1 MGAARLSP
9 VVVLVGLLALEAL
22 GAQGQPQPEPAQAGQ
37 AQRPGRPID
46 RPPRDPQAT
55 TPQPVGTAVITGIV
69 VAADGN
75 TPLRRARVSVSAT
88 ELREGRAV
96 MTGDDGRYEVKE
108 LPAGRYTVQVS
119 KPGYVSLTFGQRRP
133 RQPGLPLQLGESER
147 LNGVN
152 FSLPRGGVI
161 SGHVFDETG
170 NPLIRATV
178 RAQRYDYQQ
187 GERRLVPV
195 GFDQTDDRGQYRIFD
210 LLPGDY
216 YINASTDGPAFQN
229 AARQFGRGG
238 GPGGGGRFQ
247 FDRVEDEAET
257 GYAPTFYP
265 GSPAPTE
272 SGRITLGLS
281 QELTSIDFA
290 VQLVRTARVS
300 GTLTTSNGKRLTNG
314 MVALD
319 SEIARGQRMA
329 YSGRAQGDGSFS
341 IGRVPPGSYRLI
353 ARGRAEG
360 TEEPLTAVMPISIG
374 DGDLT
379 GLSVSLNPGA
389 TITGQIVFEGGR
401 TPSAG
406 TSASQVRVLAR
417 ALEADSIGGNPTAN
431 VRADR
436 SFELRGLSPG
446 AAVIQIARPPSGWA
460 LKSVM
465 IGARDV
471 TDVPVELKS
480 GDHLTDAVIT
490 LTEAVT
496 ELSGTVI
503 NERREPQID
512 YTVVIFPADPAEWSH
527 VSRRIDGRRVD
538 QSGQFRFTGLPAGR
552 YLLALVDAVEQGQW
566 TDPEFLDQIKSGAAT
581 LTLNDGER
589 KVQDVTVP
597 SER

>member
-1 MGAARLSP
+1 MGAVRCSP
-9 VVVLVGLLALEAL
+9 VVILVGFLALQAL
-22 GAQGQPQPEPAQAGQ
+22 DAQQPFAASQAQAPTGQ
-37 AQRPGRPID
+37 SQQPGRQVE

-55 TPQPVGTAVITGIV
+55 TQPAGTAVITGIV

-75 TPLRRARVSVSAT
+75 TPLRRARVSVSAA
-88 ELREGRAV
+88 ELRDSRAV

-133 RQPGLPLQLGESER
+133 RQPGLPLQLGDGER

-170 NPLIRATV
+170 SPLIRATV

-195 GFDQTDDRGQYRIFD
+195 GFDQTDDRGEYRIFD

-216 YINASTDGPAFQN
+216 YINASTDGPGFQN
-229 AARQFGRGG
+229 AMRQFGRGG
-238 GPGGGGRFQ
+238 GPGPGGRGPFE
-247 FDRVEDEAET
+247 RAEDEGET

-265 GSPAPTE
+265 GSPAPIE
-272 SGRITLGLS
+272 SGRISLSLS

-300 GTLTTSNGKRLTNG
+300 GTLTTSNGRRLTNG

-319 SEIARGQRMA
+319 SEIARGQRLA
-329 YSGRAQGDGSFS
+329 YSGRAQADGSFS
-341 IGRVPPGSYRLI
+341 INRVPPGSYRLI
-353 ARGRAEG
+353 ARGRTEG
-360 TEEPLTAVMPISIG
+360 TEEPLTAVMPLSIAE
-374 DGDLT
+374 GDLT
-379 GLSVSLNPGA
+379 GLSVSLSPGS
-389 TITGQIVFEGGR
+389 TISGQIAFEGGK
-401 TPSAG
+401 TPT
-406 TSASQVRVLAR
+406 TSVSQLRVLAR
-417 ALEADSIGGNPTAN
+417 ALESDTIGGNPTAT

-446 AAVIQIARPPSGWA
+446 AAVIQIARPPTGWA
-460 LKSVM
+460 LKSVT

-480 GDHLTDAVIT
+480 GELLTDAVIT

-496 ELSGTVI
+496 ELSGTVV

-512 YTVVIFPADPAEWSH
+512 YTVVIFPADPAEWSP

-538 QSGQFRFTGLPAGR
+538 QSGQFRFTGLPSGR
-552 YLLALVDAVEQGQW
+552 YLLALVDVVEQGQW
-566 TDPEFLDQIKSGAAT
+566 SDPAFLEQIKSGAAAI
-581 LTLNDGER
+581 TLNDGER

-597 SER
+597 TAR